1 MSSINYEEDQ
11 RKDLDSVNESA
22 KLSDQVVKLTN
33 LEDELANK
41 EKELKELKRK
51 VELVSGEIPVRGF
64 STEFRPNQSSWYRL
78 WPNNSCDII
87 LRAGCL

>member
-1 MSSINYEEDQ
+1 MSSINYEQDQ
-11 RKDLDSVNESA
+11 RKSLDLVNESD

-51 VELVSGEIPVRGF
+51 V
-64 STEFRPNQSSWYRL
+64 
-78 WPNNSCDII
+78 
-87 LRAGCL
+87 